1 MKHENNIRTA
11 LDMNEGVGARVK
23 RLFPIS
29 GFMNYDPF
37 MLWDHFTIGA
47 GSGFPTHPHRGFE
60 AITYL
65 FEGSMKH
72 EDNLGNSSTVG
83 VAGAQRFTAGR
94 GIQHSEMPAAEGAT
108 RGIQLWI
115 NLPQRLKGIEPAYQ
129 QVEAEDL
136 PVTTVGCAQLRTIVG
151 EGSPLELHT
160 PVTYLDITI
169 QKGVFDASE
178 YFLEKRGLLFV
189 VEGAV
194 QVNEQPLLAGQVFF
208 SEENSFVS
216 VSADKSARFM
226 LCTGLPHNEPA
237 RQHGPYV
244 D

>member
-1 MKHENNIRTA
+1 MEHEANIRTA
-11 LDMNEGVGARVK
+11 LDMKEGVGARVK

-29 GFMNYDPF
+29 GFMNFDPF
-37 MLWDHFTIGA
+37 MLWDHFTISA

-83 VAGAQRFTAGR
+83 VSGAQRFTAGR
-94 GIQHSEMPAAEGAT
+94 GMQHSEMPAADGET

-115 NLPQRLKGIEPAYQ
+115 NLPRRMKGIEPAYQ

-136 PVTTVGCAQLRTIVG
+136 PLTSVGSAQLRTIVG
-151 EGSPLELHT
+151 KGSPLQLHT
-160 PVTYLDITI
+160 PVVYLDIKM
-169 QKGVFDASE
+169 QDGVFEVSQ
-178 YFLEKRGLLFV
+178 YFIEKRGLLFV
-189 VEGAV
+189 VEGV
-194 QVNEQPLLAGQVFF
+194 MQVNGQLLLAGQAHFV
-208 SEENSFVS
+208 EENDLVNVS
-216 VSADKSARFM
+216 TDADVRFM
-226 LCTGLPHNEPA
+226 LCAGLPHREPV